1 MPKGRLEAFTDGVM
15 AIIITIMVLELKVP
29 DGFELNSLLPVVPKL
44 LIYLL
49 SFVFVGIYWMNHHHT
64 LHTAR
69 KVTGGILW
77 ANLSLLFWLS
87 LFPFVAR
94 WMGENLLRPLP
105 SAAYGL
111 ILFMSGIS
119 YLILQRSIIASDGDN
134 SALKKAIGNDWKGK
148 VTSLLI
154 VLGVIFSFIQAG
166 LSIII
171 YVLITIIWMIPD
183 RRIEKVLSSESY
195 QEKS

>member
-29 DGFELNSLLPVVPKL
+29 DGFELKSLLPVVPKL

-49 SFVFVGIYWMNHHHT
+49 SFVFVGIYWMNHHHMV
-64 LHTAR
+64 HAAQ

-94 WMGENLLRPLP
+94 WMGENLFRPLP

-134 SALKKAIGNDWKGK
+134 SALKRAIGNDWKGK

-154 VLGVIFSFIQAG
+154 LLGVIFSFLQAG
-166 LSIII
+166 LSLII

-183 RRIEKVLSSESY
+183 RRIEKVLSSDRDE
-195 QEKS
+195 

>member
-49 SFVFVGIYWMNHHHT
+49 SFVFVGIYWMNHHHMV
-64 LHTAR
+64 HTAQ

-105 SAAYGL
+105 SAAYGF

-134 SALKKAIGNDWKGK
+134 SALKKAVGNDWKGK

-166 LSIII
+166 LSLII

-183 RRIEKVLSSESY
+183 RRIEKVLISEGD
-195 QEKS
+195 Q

>member
-49 SFVFVGIYWMNHHHT
+49 SFVFVGIYWMNHHHMV
-64 LHTAR
+64 HAAK

-87 LFPFVAR
+87 LFPFVAH

-134 SALKKAIGNDWKGK
+134 SALKKAVGNDWKGK

-166 LSIII
+166 LSLII

-183 RRIEKVLSSESY
+183 RRIEKVLISEGD
-195 QEKS
+195 Q

>member
-49 SFVFVGIYWMNHHHT
+49 SFVFVGIYWMNHHHMV
-64 LHTAR
+64 HTVK

-119 YLILQRSIIASDGDN
+119 YLILQRSIIASDGHN

-148 VTSLLI
+148 VTSLMI
-154 VLGVIFSFIQAG
+154 VLGVIFSFLQAG

-183 RRIEKVLSSESY
+183 RRIEKVLNSESY